1 VATPDAESP
10 TNATLTVLLE
20 PVTPDSASQA
30 VAWMRELYEHEGI
43 PFDPAAAQ
51 ATLGELLAHPD
62 WGRAWLLIADR
73 KPVGYAVVALAF
85 SLEFGGRSAFLD
97 ELFVRPSARGR
108 GVGSI
113 ALRLLQQACRGLGAR
128 SVALEVH
135 LDNARAEALYRRE
148 GFVSNG
154 RQLMTRRL

>member
-1 VATPDAESP
+1 MAIADSESS
-10 TNATLTVLLE
+10 TNATLTVALE
-20 PVTPDSASQA
+20 PVTPESAPQV

-43 PFDPAAAQ
+43 AFEAGAAQ
-51 ATLGELLAHPD
+51 ATLAELLDHPD
-62 WGRAWLLIADR
+62 WGRAWLLVADR

-113 ALRLLQQACRGLGAR
+113 ALRLLQAACRGLGAR

-135 LDNARAEALYRRE
+135 RGNTRAEALYRRE